1 MEKNEKY
8 NFEINDTG
16 IINQN
21 IKNRIYKSNNGTK
34 SSTNLKENL
43 NNFSKKNEKK
53 DLYINTDFKNN
64 SKNKL
69 VNILNNKEN
78 IENDK
83 NKNILNNNIKPKE
96 EEFSLTK
103 ANDKK
108 RK

>member
-1 MEKNEKY
+1 M
-8 NFEINDTG
+8 
-16 IINQN
+16 
-21 IKNRIYKSNNGTK
+21 SN
-34 SSTNLKENL
+34 SSQ
-43 NNFSKKNEKK
+43 KNEKK

-69 VNILNNKEN
+69 VNLLNNKEN
-78 IENDK
+78 TENDK

-96 EEFSLTK
+96 EEFSLTT